1 VTLEEVLANVLDPV
15 RWATP
20 ELLMEI
26 IKTPS
31 LRGIVYGY
39 VAEYEFMRYLRED
52 LRIKDYNRDDD
63 HKKTKSDLNFTYHGR
78 RYSVQIKCLQTN
90 SIKLVDGIFHAV
102 VQNDASDRRKVK
114 LPNGEEIETTCYVAG
129 EYDILVSTVQP
140 FTGSWKFVFKKN
152 KDLSKSKYHRYTE
165 EQRKYLLATQEPITY
180 PVEVSGWTY
189 DLLSLLSD
197 SDPGQSKT

>member
-1 VTLEEVLANVLDPV
+1 VTLGEVLANVLDPV
-15 RWATP
+15 RWSTP
-20 ELLMEI
+20 EVLMEI

-39 VAEYEFMRYLRED
+39 VAEYEFMRYLREE
-52 LRIKDYNRDDD
+52 LKIGEYHRDDD
-63 HKKTKSDLNFTYHGR
+63 HKKTKSDLNFTYNDR
-78 RYSVQIKCLQTN
+78 QYSVQIKCLQTN
-90 SIKLVDGIFHAV
+90 SIKLANGIFRAV
-102 VQNDASDRRKVK
+102 IQNDASDRRKVK

-180 PVEVSGWTY
+180 PVEDSGWTY

-197 SDPGQSKT
+197 PDLGKSKT

>member
-1 VTLEEVLANVLDPV
+1 MTLEEVLANVLDPV

-39 VAEYEFMRYLRED
+39 VAEYEFRRYLREE
-52 LRIKDYNRDDD
+52 LRIEDYNRDDD
-63 HKKTKSDLNFTYHGR
+63 HKKTKSDLNFTYNHR

-90 SIKLVDGIFHAV
+90 SIKLANSIFSAI
-102 VQNDASDRRKVK
+102 VQNDASDRRRVK
-114 LPNGEEIETTCYVAG
+114 LPNGEEIETTCYIAG

-140 FTGSWKFVFKKN
+140 FTGSWKFVFKRN
-152 KDLSKSKYHRYTE
+152 KDLSKSKYHRHTE

-180 PVEVSGWTY
+180 PVGVSGWTD

-197 SDPGQSKT
+197 PDLGRSEI